1 MKTFLHAL
9 GASALAAMTAL
20 VPGAIH
26 AETFVAQRAMK
37 LDTALAVAQ
46 AVLAACR
53 AQDWQASVGVVDQ
66 YGNVRVLLRDE
77 LAGPHTATSAVGKA
91 HTALVSASST
101 LALAERTQAGHDL
114 SGMRFLPGTIY
125 EGGGELIR
133 YRGGIVGAV
142 GVGGAPGPH
151 ADVRCA
157 RDGLQAVRGR
167 FGLDPE
173 PDGGR

>member
-1 MKTFLHAL
+1 MKNSLRAL
-9 GASALAAMTAL
+9 VVAVSAALLAMTSGTALAD
-20 VPGAIH
+20 
-26 AETFVAQRAMK
+26 TFVAQRAMK

-53 AQDWQASVGVVDQ
+53 TQDWQASVGVVDQ

-91 HTALVSASST
+91 HTALVSATST
-101 LALAERTQAGHDL
+101 RVLAERTQAGREL
-114 SGMRFLPGTIY
+114 SGMRFLPRTIH

-133 YRGGIVGAV
+133 FRGEIVGAV

-157 RDGLQAVRGR
+157 REGLQAVRTR
-167 FGLDPE
+167 FGLDDDAQE
-173 PDGGR
+173 